1 MATTEEAQP
10 GLVLPEYGPTGP
22 ELISRRLGPRAR
34 AALAIGAV
42 VLIAVVALI
51 VLTAG
56 DGLTKLEHRAR
67 TPSGVAGKAAA
78 PQFTM
83 LYAPAEIDRVKP
95 QAGELERL
103 EARRNGLRVDV
114 TVRPLTL
121 PPYEGSVSG
130 LLPIYADRHA
140 AELAR
145 ELPGFRYQRDGK
157 ARVND
162 APGYQLRYRAGRMVG
177 TDLMIV
183 PEDGDREGVIL
194 RLRQTNP
201 RRALGEPQK
210 ELSKAARKAFRSFR
224 FGLERP

>member
-1 MATTEEAQP
+1 MATTEEARP
-10 GLVLPEYGPTGP
+10 GLVLPEYGPTAP
-22 ELISRRLGPRAR
+22 ELIRGRLGPRGR
-34 AALAIGAV
+34 AALA
-42 VLIAVVALI
+42 VAAI
-51 VLTAG
+51 VLLVAILLLVISGG
-56 DGLTKLEHRAR
+56 DGLTKLEHRAEPR
-67 TPSGVAGKAAA
+67 
-78 PQFTM
+78 FTM

-103 EARRNGLRVDV
+103 EARRNGLRIDV
-114 TVRPLTL
+114 TVRPLAL

-130 LLPIYADRHA
+130 LLPISADRHA

-162 APGYQLRYRAGRMVG
+162 APGYQLRYRAGRMTG

-201 RRALGEPQK
+201 RRVLGEHQK

>member
-1 MATTEEAQP
+1 MATTEEAP
-10 GLVLPEYGPTGP
+10 GLVLPEYGPTAP
-22 ELISRRLGPRAR
+22 QLVRRRLGRRAR
-34 AALAIGAV
+34 AALAVAAV
-42 VLIAVVALI
+42 VLLVAI
-51 VLTAG
+51 VLLVVSGG
-56 DGLTKLEHRAR
+56 DGLTKLEHRA
-67 TPSGVAGKAAA
+67 A

-83 LYAPAEIDRVKP
+83 LYPPAEIDRVKP
-95 QAGELERL
+95 QSGELERL
-103 EARRNGLRVDV
+103 EARRNGLRIDV

-140 AELAR
+140 AALDR